1 MGWHEIFCIKTQ
13 EHSRTSVL
21 RRNSSAPF
29 EGGMKKMPGVHLGDM
44 NIFRMGT
51 RAEKT
56 QTITEICTEIDI
68 GKNLFVLLGN
78 FEIKSWILL

>member
-1 MGWHEIFCIKTQ
+1 MKFSAIKTQ
-13 EHSRTSVL
+13 EHSRTNVL

-29 EGGMKKMPGVHLGDM
+29 EEEMKEMPGVHVGDV

-51 RAEKT
+51 RAEKQFTT

-68 GKNLFVLLGN
+68 GKNLFVLLRN
-78 FEIKSWILL
+78 F